1 MMTTKMKK
9 IRQRECWD
17 RGGDPLRLGQQ
28 KESLAF
34 ECHLMPGWVFQKDE
48 GISFIRNLLEPNI
61 PTVLFLEVPI

>member
-28 KESLAF
+28 SLT
-34 ECHLMPGWVFQKDE
+34 EEVISVLSQPHKDM
-48 GISFIRNLLEPNI
+48 G
-61 PTVLFLEVPI
+61 